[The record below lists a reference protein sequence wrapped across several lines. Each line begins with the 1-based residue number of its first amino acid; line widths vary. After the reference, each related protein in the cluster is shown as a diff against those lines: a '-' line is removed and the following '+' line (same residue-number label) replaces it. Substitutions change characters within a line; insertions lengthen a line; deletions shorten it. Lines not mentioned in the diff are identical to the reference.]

1 MSTSY
6 VAEGTIFNFPP
17 VDESNTD
24 IDTRRGVRAPG
35 AIPSTDTCS
44 LHSSDPTPRVIHTKL
59 PRFGGEEDAADNR
72 LALILA
78 TNRLSIRDAA
88 RRSNVWRAH
97 LVCVGD
103 DEREY
108 CKTSRVS
115 LDKLSQSHIEATE
128 ETGLVEQI
136 LKLLRIK
143 HIPPIGLSQ
152 QYVTQES
159 APNKTWYSCFR
170 FSVKA
175 TDSAGVPQH

>member
-1 MSTSY
+1 
-6 VAEGTIFNFPP
+6 V
-17 VDESNTD
+17 
-24 IDTRRGVRAPG
+24 
-35 AIPSTDTCS
+35 
-44 LHSSDPTPRVIHTKL
+44 
-59 PRFGGEEDAADNR
+59 
-72 LALILA
+72 ILA

-88 RRSNVWRAH
+88 RRSYVWRAH

-108 CKTSRVS
+108 CKSSRVS

-152 QYVTQES
+152 QYAAQES
-159 APNKTWYSCFR
+159 AQNLLR
-170 FSVKA
+170 
-175 TDSAGVPQH
+175 